1 MLVNLTNHPVR
12 GVFDK
17 NKNTYQNAWSEE
29 QLVSAIE
36 LFDEVVELPFPE
48 ISPYWDVSEIK
59 AIAQEYCKRCIA
71 MLKRPS
77 LRNAVHIGGETM
89 FCYYVISLLLE
100 EGYQVVSA
108 SSDRIVEDLG
118 ENKTIKKFKFIKFR
132 RYE

>member
-1 MLVNLTNHPVR
+1 MLINLTNHPVK
-12 GVFDK
+12 GVYDK
-17 NKNTYQNAWSEE
+17 NKNIYQNSWSEE
-29 QLVSAIE
+29 QLSAAIE
-36 LFDEVVELPFPE
+36 SFDEVVELPFPE

-59 AIAQEYCKRCIA
+59 KMAQDYCSRCIA
-71 MLKRPS
+71 ILKRPS

-89 FCYYVISLLLE
+89 FCYYVISLLLK

-132 RYE
+132 RYG